1 MTDKKE
7 VTPTIRKAFCGEL
20 TQEPTDDMREALA
33 TTLREV
39 VEQLQYYLYSKGEG
53 VEGMVLNAR
62 DILEVADELEARK

>member
-7 VTPTIRKAFCGEL
+7 VTQTIWKAFCGEL

-39 VEQLQYYLYSKGEG
+39 VKQLQYYLYSKGEG
-53 VEGMVLNAR
+53 VDGMVLNAR
-62 DILEVADELEARK
+62 DILEVADELENL